1 MNRYQRIVLVRIGRT
16 CICKY
21 VDNWTSQR
29 RKPSL
34 DRKGKTAEL
43 ATKSMV
49 YDCTGRDTE
58 IGIFSL
64 LPVAMV
70 NFATQVGLPSLSIEG
85 YLLATDAPLAFISI
99 L

>member
-1 MNRYQRIVLVRIGRT
+1 
-16 CICKY
+16 
-21 VDNWTSQR
+21 
-29 RKPSL
+29 
-34 DRKGKTAEL
+34 
-43 ATKSMV
+43 MV